1 MKSIKLARALRE
13 GIKNFYRDK
22 WLTLATVIVMSL
34 ALSLVGVTAFLGF
47 GVLHVI
53 DAVESRV
60 NISMY
65 FNFTVEED
73 RILKIQ
79 KEIENK
85 DIQEIESIRYISRQ
99 QALDDFVKREG
110 DNEEI
115 KEALEM
121 LEGNPMPAS
130 LVITAHDIADYEK
143 INTYLHQEYGKD
155 ILETNHDRNKGFLTK
170 IYDMIVYARNVC
182 IVLGILFVLIAI
194 LVTLNTI
201 RMSLYA
207 HRKEFEIMRLV
218 GASNLYVKLPTL
230 VEGILYGFVS
240 ALCTSAVLI
249 SMFFAVMPFIKKLT
263 QDIDVSSFY
272 GQLGV
277 VVALVMC
284 VGVFLG
290 YISSAIS
297 IRRYLER

>member
-1 MKSIKLARALRE
+1 M
-13 GIKNFYRDK
+13 
-22 WLTLATVIVMSL
+22 
-34 ALSLVGVTAFLGF
+34 
-47 GVLHVI
+47 
-53 DAVESRV
+53 ESRV

-85 DIQEIESIRYISRQ
+85 DIQEIESIRYISRK

-182 IVLGILFVLIAI
+182 IVLGILFVLIAV

-240 ALCTSAVLI
+240 ALCTSAVLV
-249 SMFFAVMPFIKKLT
+249 SMFFAVMPFIKKLVR
-263 QDIDVSSFY
+263 DIDTSSFY

-277 VVALVMC
+277 VVALVIC